1 MATNMSDSNRRRVRA
16 VRAVVLLLAILGVID
31 RGVTSAADIPVTSL
45 TQKISSSGGCSLQE
59 AIFSANFDN
68 NIAIDYVN
76 ASGTEH
82 FVTTQCV
89 RGNGADRIILPFG
102 GVFRMNR
109 ILDEANSPFGPAAT
123 PLVDTDISIRA
134 NGSRLEWVG
143 SGHARAFTVLNPGAL
158 TIDNAHIKGFSAKG
172 GDGLDGGGGGMGAG
186 GAVFVSYQAQLT
198 VTNST
203 FERNGAIGGNGAS
216 TYDLLSNGGGGGGG
230 LGGNGGD
237 GLFAGGGGGGS
248 RGNGGK
254 GTRLN
259 NDGFVN
265 GYGGGGGGTVF
276 PGANGT
282 YGGAQGGARCGGAG
296 RDGLDQPGDDAPCA
310 GGGGAGG
317 NSDVVGSVPF
327 PYGGRGHGGAG
338 NYGGGGGGGGMG
350 YGLFGGGS
358 DGGRGGF
365 GGGGGA
371 SGGSGSGGAGG
382 FGGGGGAGPG
392 SSPISGGGPGP
403 GGAFAGGA
411 DDLEGG
417 GGGAGLGGAI
427 FSDGGFV
434 HIENSTFAANYV
446 LRGVGGLLAHNGTDA
461 GGAIFSWGGATTV
474 LNSTINRNESS
485 GSGGGIVV
493 VHQVEIILRRVEIG
507 GVFITVPEAVL
518 VGNTFFTLR
527 NTIITNNGSM
537 DQLGNAVASA
547 KQCSVDGFVPVGVGN
562 LIQDNDGCAGVAQ
575 TGDPLLGPL
584 QMNAPGITPTMAITA
599 TASAAYNTADVGIP
613 DGGTSLPTDQR
624 GLARP
629 RDGGF
634 DIGAFE
640 RCVEVDINLGKLPIC
655 VRLVNVVS
663 GDTFTLTTAASP
675 PAGGTVSPASGAQ
688 PLGTVVL
695 VTATPNPGYYFVN
708 WTGNVG
714 DPNGASTG
722 VVMNQSETVTANFA
736 SASTD
741 HVAPTTT
748 AAVSPAPNAA
758 GWNNT
763 VATVDLSAV
772 DNPGGSGV
780 KQIAYSVSGAQVVS
794 STIVPGDAAS
804 IPVTVEGTSLITF
817 FATDNAG
824 NLEAPNFLTIRL
836 DETGPTISGA
846 AVPAPNANGWNRT
859 PVTVT
864 FQCADALSGLAAGS
878 PPAPTILSGNAAGQL
893 VSGVCFDLADNSRS
907 AIVQGINIDMTPP
920 VVIPPPNQIVQQ
932 AGAGGASVTYPLPTI
947 VETLSGLAS
956 SSCAPVSGSVFPVG
970 VTTVTCSAT
979 DRADNTGSANFTVTV
994 SGAPDG
1000 RMYGVG
1006 FVNQGGLHGHFVFRV
1021 AQIRNQDYGRL
1032 EVWVNDPRRC
1042 GSNDSYDRDTS
1053 FDGDHDRDY
1062 GRDHHNPPNHFEAT
1076 SINVVFSDDP
1086 RFRPGFG
1093 PRPTVDTV
1101 RLSGT
1106 GKWNGRSGYTYEAS
1120 ATDQGE
1126 PGRHRDTFSI
1136 VVKDTRGRVVGAFSG
1151 VLEAGNIQSTRLRR

>member
-1 MATNMSDSNRRRVRA
+1 MSDSSRRRIRA
-16 VRAVVLLLAILGVID
+16 LLVFAILGVID

-68 NIAIDYVN
+68 NIAIDHVN
-76 ASGTEH
+76 ANGTEH

-109 ILDEANSPFGPAAT
+109 ILDEANNPFGPAAT

-143 SGHARAFTVLNPGAL
+143 SGHARAFTVLSPGAL

-186 GAVFVSYQAQLT
+186 GAVFVSAEARLT
-198 VTNST
+198 VVQST
-203 FERNGAIGGNGAS
+203 FERNGAIGGNGGS
-216 TYDLLSNGGGGGGG
+216 DYDLLSNGGGGGGG

-248 RGNGGK
+248 RGNGGT
-254 GTRLN
+254 GNRLG
-259 NDGFVN
+259 DQQLN

-282 YGGAQGGARCGGAG
+282 FGHAPGGARCGGAG
-296 RDGLDQPGDDAPCA
+296 EGFIDEPGDDAPCA

-317 NSDVVGSVPF
+317 NSDVVGSVPLPF
-327 PYGGRGHGGAG
+327 GGRGHGGAG

-350 YGLFGGGS
+350 FGIRGGGS

-371 SGGSGSGGAGG
+371 SGGAGAGGVGG
-382 FGGGGGAGPG
+382 FGGGGGAGA
-392 SSPISGGGPGP
+392 SGFGGPGH
-403 GGAFAGGA
+403 GGAFAGNGG
-411 DDLEGG
+411 DLEGG

-434 HIENSTFAANYV
+434 HVENSTFASNYAV
-446 LRGVGGLLAHNGTDA
+446 RGVAKGSRGANGTDA

-474 LNSTINRNESS
+474 LNSTINRNEST

-493 VHQVEIILRRVEIG
+493 VHQVEVIFRQVEVG
-507 GVFITVPEAVL
+507 GIFITVPDVVP
-518 VGNTFFTLR
+518 VGDTFFTLR
-527 NTIITNNGSM
+527 NTIISNNGSM

-562 LIQDNDGCAGVAQ
+562 LIQDNDGCAGVVQ

-629 RDGGF
+629 MDGGF

-663 GDTFTLTTAASP
+663 GDTFTLTTLASP
-675 PAGGTVSPASGAQ
+675 PVGGTVSPASGAY
-688 PLGTVVL
+688 PLGSVVL
-695 VTATPNPGYYFVN
+695 VTATPNPGYFFVN

-714 DPNGASTG
+714 DASSAST
-722 VVMNQSETVTANFA
+722 VVVVNQPETVTANFA
-736 SASTD
+736 LASTD
-741 HVAPTTT
+741 TVAPTTT
-748 AAVSPAPNAA
+748 AVVSPAPNAA

-763 VATVDLSAV
+763 AATVDLSAV

-780 KQIAYSVSGAQVVS
+780 KQITYSVSGAQVVS

-804 IPVTVEGTSLITF
+804 IPITVEGTSLITF
-817 FATDNAG
+817 SATDNAG
-824 NLEAPNFLTIRL
+824 NVEAPNFLTIKL

-846 AVPAPNANGWNRT
+846 AIPAPNANGWNRT
-859 PVTVT
+859 PVTVS

-878 PPAPTILSGNAAGQL
+878 PPAPTTLSANAAGQL
-893 VSGVCFDLADNSRS
+893 VAGLCTDAADNSGS
-907 AIVQGINIDMTPP
+907 ALVQGINIDMTPP
-920 VVIPPPNQIVQQ
+920 VVTPPSNQVVQQ
-932 AGAGGASVTYPLPTI
+932 SSAGGASVTYPPPTI
-947 VETLSGLAS
+947 VETLSGLES
-956 SSCAPVSGSVFPVG
+956 SSCAPVSGSIFPVG
-970 VTTVTCSAT
+970 VTTVTCTAT
-979 DRADNTGSANFTVTV
+979 DRAGNTGSANFTVAV
-994 SGAPDG
+994 NGEPDG

-1006 FVNQGGLHGHFVFRV
+1006 FVNQSGLHDHFVFRV

-1076 SINVVFSDDP
+1076 SMNVVFSDDP
-1086 RFRPGFG
+1086 RFRPGPG
-1093 PRPTVDTV
+1093 PRPLVDTV

-1136 VVKDTRGRVVGAFSG
+1136 VVKDGHGRVVAAFSG
-1151 VLEAGNIQSTRLRR
+1151 VLEGGNIQSTRLSR